1 MLVIIITV
9 HFTFTWR
16 FRITSVH
23 LAIPPVQGTLAN
35 TIFLGSRGPF
45 PPLPDRVEAPLSL
58 NFGLLVYSFINR
70 VKFHQVP
77 ELVICLALGVDG
89 VGRVVWLKSFF
100 FAEFGFTFSFFLE
113 FLLLYLFII
122 VLFVVTLL
130 LLFDFFIYFFYLKDS
145 DCFLVLKATFFS
157 LCFIFVIIIL
167 LKGLLLFLVL
177 KKDFFFVLYQS
188 K

>member
-100 FAEFGFTFSFFLE
+100 FAEFGFTFSFFSRV
-113 FLLLYLFII
+113 FII
-122 VLFVVTLL
+122 IFVYYCIICCHIVIIIWLFYL
-130 LLFDFFIYFFYLKDS
+130 FFYLKDS